1 MVEAHPDLFDK
12 YYSEGVSICPFCPCA
27 LSDESIDALTKKVGT
42 LSLEA
47 QSKLEQ
53 DTVKKEKKAEAKADA
68 EAKKLAASKVTIR
81 RIERNKKKYVT
92 AVQGLETFGE

>member
-1 MVEAHPDLFDK
+1 
-12 YYSEGVSICPFCPCA
+12 
-27 LSDESIDALTKKVGT
+27 LTKKVGT

-92 AVQGLETFGE
+92 AVQGLETFGEWHQPRIRDSIDQSYSGSYAAYATSTTNY

>member
-1 MVEAHPDLFDK
+1 
-12 YYSEGVSICPFCPCA
+12 
-27 LSDESIDALTKKVGT
+27 LTRKVGT

-92 AVQGLETFGE
+92 AVQGLETFGEWYQPPIRDNIDQFHS